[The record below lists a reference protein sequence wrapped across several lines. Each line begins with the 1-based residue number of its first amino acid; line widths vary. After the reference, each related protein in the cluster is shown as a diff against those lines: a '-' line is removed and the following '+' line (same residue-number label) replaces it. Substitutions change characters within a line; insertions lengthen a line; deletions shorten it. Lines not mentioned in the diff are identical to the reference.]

1 MELNFIYFKNQ
12 GNHFGFLSSYS
23 QKEKM
28 NRDLQHIFSKAK
40 KNDRL
45 AQKSLFEMFSGKML
59 SVANSYINNRDDAE
73 DVLMNAFYKAF
84 TKIEDCKNYESFPFW
99 LRKIVVNDAINF
111 IRKNK
116 HILYAETEFTDA
128 IAEQTEDVSEFSQD
142 IDLEIIFK
150 EMPIGYKLVFNLSVF
165 EEKKHLEIAEILNI
179 SEGTSKSQLSKAKK
193 WLQDYFN
200 QQQNTKQNA
209 ESEI

>member
-1 MELNFIYFKNQ
+1 
-12 GNHFGFLSSYS
+12 
-23 QKEKM
+23 M

-45 AQKSLFEMFSGKML
+45 AHKSLFEMFSGKML

-84 TKIEDCKNYESFPFW
+84 TKLEDCKNYESFPFW
-99 LRKIVVNDAINF
+99 LRKIVVNDSINF

-116 HILYAETEFTDA
+116 HILYAETEFNDSIT
-128 IAEQTEDVSEFSQD
+128 EQIDDVDELSKD
-142 IDLEIIFK
+142 IDLDVIFK

-165 EEKKHLEIAEILNI
+165 EEKKHQEIAEILNI

-193 WLQDYFN
+193 WLKDYFN
-200 QQQNTKQNA
+200 QQNTTQNA

>member
-1 MELNFIYFKNQ
+1 M
-12 GNHFGFLSSYS
+12 
-23 QKEKM
+23 
-28 NRDLQHIFSKAK
+28 
-40 KNDRL
+40 
-45 AQKSLFEMFSGKML
+45 
-59 SVANSYINNRDDAE
+59 
-73 DVLMNAFYKAF
+73 
-84 TKIEDCKNYESFPFW
+84 
-99 LRKIVVNDAINF
+99 RKIVVNDSINF

-128 IAEQTEDVSEFSQD
+128 ITEQTEDISEFSQD
-142 IDLEIIFK
+142 IDLEVIFK

-165 EEKKHLEIAEILNI
+165 EEKKHQEIADILNI

-200 QQQNTKQNA
+200 GQQNIQQNA

>member
-1 MELNFIYFKNQ
+1 
-12 GNHFGFLSSYS
+12 
-23 QKEKM
+23 M
-28 NRDLQHIFSKAK
+28 NKDLQHIFSKAK

-84 TKIEDCKNYESFPFW
+84 TKLVDCKNYESFSFW
-99 LRKIVVNDAINF
+99 LRKIVVNDAISF

-116 HILYAETEFTDA
+116 HILYAETEFSDSM
-128 IAEQTEDVSEFSQD
+128 AEKIDDVDEFSLD
-142 IDLEIIFK
+142 IDLDVIFK

-165 EEKKHLEIAEILNI
+165 EEKKHQEIAEILNI
-179 SEGTSKSQLSKAKK
+179 SEGTSKSQLNKAKK
-193 WLQDYFN
+193 WLKDYFN
-200 QQQNTKQNA
+200 QQNTKQNA

>member
-1 MELNFIYFKNQ
+1 MKT
-12 GNHFGFLSSYS
+12 
-23 QKEKM
+23 
-28 NRDLQHIFSKAK
+28 DLQHIFSKAK
-40 KNDRL
+40 KNDRI

-59 SVANSYINNRDDAE
+59 AVANSYINNWDDAE

-99 LRKIVVNDAINF
+99 LRKIVVNDAISF
-111 IRKNK
+111 IRRNK
-116 HILYAETEFTDA
+116 HILYAEIEFTDL
-128 IAEQTEDVSEFSQD
+128 IAEQMEDISEFSQE

-150 EMPIGYKLVFNLSVF
+150 EMPIGYKLVFNLAVF
-165 EEKKHLEIAEILNI
+165 EEKKHQEIAEILNI

-200 QQQNTKQNA
+200 QQNTKQNA

>member
-1 MELNFIYFKNQ
+1 
-12 GNHFGFLSSYS
+12 
-23 QKEKM
+23 M

-59 SVANSYINNRDDAE
+59 SIANSYINNRDDAE

-84 TKIEDCKNYESFPFW
+84 TKLEDCKNYESFPFW
-99 LRKIVVNDAINF
+99 LRKIIVNDAISF
-111 IRKNK
+111 IRTNK

-128 IAEQTEDVSEFSQD
+128 IAERTEDLDVISQD
-142 IDLEIIFK
+142 IDLEVIFR

-165 EEKKHLEIAEILNI
+165 EEKKHQEIAEILNI
-179 SEGTSKSQLSKAKK
+179 TEGTSKSQLSKAKK
-193 WLQDYFN
+193 SARRTTPSPSCGAIRNFRCQ
-200 QQQNTKQNA
+200 
-209 ESEI
+209 

>member
-1 MELNFIYFKNQ
+1 MK
-12 GNHFGFLSSYS
+12 S
-23 QKEKM
+23 
-28 NRDLQHIFSKAK
+28 DLQHIFSKAK

-59 SVANSYINNRDDAE
+59 SVANSYISNRDDAE

-84 TKIEDCKNYESFPFW
+84 TKLEDCKNYESFPFW
-99 LRKIVVNDAINF
+99 LRKIVVNDAISF
-111 IRKNK
+111 IRTNK
-116 HILYAETEFTDA
+116 HILYAETEFTDSM
-128 IAEQTEDVSEFSQD
+128 AEQIDDVDELSKD
-142 IDLEIIFK
+142 IDLDVIFK

-165 EEKKHLEIAEILNI
+165 EEKKHLEIAEILNV

-193 WLQDYFN
+193 WLHDFFN
-200 QQQNTKQNA
+200 QQQNIKQNA

>member
-1 MELNFIYFKNQ
+1 
-12 GNHFGFLSSYS
+12 
-23 QKEKM
+23 M
-28 NRDLQHIFSKAK
+28 NKDLQHIFSKAK

-45 AQKSLFEMFSGKML
+45 AQRSLFGMFSGKML

-84 TKIEDCKNYESFPFW
+84 TKIEDCKNYESFHFW
-99 LRKIVVNDAINF
+99 LRKIVVNDSINF
-111 IRKNK
+111 IRRNK

-128 IAEQTEDVSEFSQD
+128 IADQIEDISEFSQD
-142 IDLEIIFK
+142 IDLEVIFK
-150 EMPIGYKLVFNLSVF
+150 EMPIGYKLVFNLAVF
-165 EEKKHLEIAEILNI
+165 EEKKHQEIAEILNI

-200 QQQNTKQNA
+200 QQQNTKHNA

>member
-1 MELNFIYFKNQ
+1 
-12 GNHFGFLSSYS
+12 
-23 QKEKM
+23 
-28 NRDLQHIFSKAK
+28 
-40 KNDRL
+40 
-45 AQKSLFEMFSGKML
+45 ML

-73 DVLMNAFYKAF
+73 DVLMNSFYKAF

-99 LRKIVVNDAINF
+99 LRKIVVNDSINF

-116 HILYAETEFTDA
+116 HILYAETGFTDS
-128 IAEQTEDVSEFSQD
+128 IAEQTEDVSELSQD
-142 IDLEIIFK
+142 IDLDIIFK
-150 EMPIGYKLVFNLSVF
+150 EMPIGYKLVFNLAVF
-165 EEKKHLEIAEILNI
+165 EEKKHQEIAEILNI

-200 QQQNTKQNA
+200 QHQNTRQNA

>member
-1 MELNFIYFKNQ
+1 M
-12 GNHFGFLSSYS
+12 
-23 QKEKM
+23 
-28 NRDLQHIFSKAK
+28 RTDLQHIFSKAK

-45 AQKSLFEMFSGKML
+45 AQKSLFEMFSGRML

-84 TKIEDCKNYESFPFW
+84 TKLEDCKNYDSFQFW
-99 LRKIVVNDAINF
+99 LRKIVVNDAISF

-128 IAEQTEDVSEFSQD
+128 IAEQTEDINEFSQD
-142 IDLEIIFK
+142 IDLDVIFK

-165 EEKKHLEIAEILNI
+165 EEKKHQEIAEILNI
-179 SEGTSKSQLSKAKK
+179 TEGTSKSQLSKAKK

-200 QQQNTKQNA
+200 QQNTKQNA

>member
-1 MELNFIYFKNQ
+1 
-12 GNHFGFLSSYS
+12 
-23 QKEKM
+23 M

-45 AQKSLFEMFSGKML
+45 AQKCLFEMFSGKML
-59 SVANSYINNRDDAE
+59 SVAHSYINNRDDAE

-84 TKIEDCKNYESFPFW
+84 SRLEDCKNYESFPFW
-99 LRKIVVNDAINF
+99 LRKIVVNDAISF

-116 HILYAETEFTDA
+116 HILYAETEWNDA
-128 IAEQTEDVSEFSQD
+128 FSDQTEDENLQNLD
-142 IDLEIIFK
+142 IDLDVIFG
-150 EMPIGYKLVFNLSVF
+150 EMPVGYKLVFNLSVF
-165 EEKKHLEIAEILNI
+165 EEKKHHEIAEILNI

-193 WLQDYFN
+193 WLADYFN
-200 QQQNTKQNA
+200 QQNKTQNA

>member
-1 MELNFIYFKNQ
+1 MK
-12 GNHFGFLSSYS
+12 S
-23 QKEKM
+23 
-28 NRDLQHIFSKAK
+28 DLQHIFSKAK

-45 AQKSLFEMFSGKML
+45 TQKSLFEMFSGKML

-84 TKIEDCKNYESFPFW
+84 TKLEDCKNSESFPFW
-99 LRKIVVNDAINF
+99 LRKIVVNDSINF

-116 HILYAETEFTDA
+116 HILYAETEFTDS
-128 IAEQTEDVSEFSQD
+128 ISEQMDDVDELSKD
-142 IDLEIIFK
+142 IDLDVIFK

-165 EEKKHLEIAEILNI
+165 EEKKHQEIAEILNI

-193 WLQDYFN
+193 WLKDYFN
-200 QQQNTKQNA
+200 QQNTTQNA

>member
-1 MELNFIYFKNQ
+1 MKT
-12 GNHFGFLSSYS
+12 
-23 QKEKM
+23 
-28 NRDLQHIFSKAK
+28 DLQHIFSKAK

-84 TKIEDCKNYESFPFW
+84 TKLEDCKNYESFPFW
-99 LRKIVVNDAINF
+99 LRKIVVNDSIGF

-116 HILYAETEFTDA
+116 HILYAETEFTDS
-128 IAEQTEDVSEFSQD
+128 IAEQMEDIDELSQD
-142 IDLEIIFK
+142 VDLEVIFK

-165 EEKKHLEIAEILNI
+165 EEKKHQDIAEILNI
-179 SEGTSKSQLSKAKK
+179 TEGTSKSQLSKAKK
-193 WLQDYFN
+193 WLTDYFN
-200 QQQNTKQNA
+200 QQNIKQNA

>member
-1 MELNFIYFKNQ
+1 MKT
-12 GNHFGFLSSYS
+12 
-23 QKEKM
+23 
-28 NRDLQHIFSKAK
+28 DLQHIFSKAK

-84 TKIEDCKNYESFPFW
+84 TKLEDCKNYESFPFW
-99 LRKIVVNDAINF
+99 LRKIVVNDSIGF

-116 HILYAETEFTDA
+116 HILYAETEFTDS
-128 IAEQTEDVSEFSQD
+128 IAEQMEDIDELSQD
-142 IDLEIIFK
+142 VDLEVIFK
-150 EMPIGYKLVFNLSVF
+150 EMPIGYKLVFNLTVF
-165 EEKKHLEIAEILNI
+165 EEKKHQEIAEILNI
-179 SEGTSKSQLSKAKK
+179 TEGTSKSQLSKAKK
-193 WLQDYFN
+193 WLTDYFN
-200 QQQNTKQNA
+200 QQNIKQNA

>member
-1 MELNFIYFKNQ
+1 
-12 GNHFGFLSSYS
+12 
-23 QKEKM
+23 M

-73 DVLMNAFYKAF
+73 DVLMNSFYKAF

-99 LRKIVVNDAINF
+99 LRKIVVNDAISF

-116 HILYAETEFTDA
+116 HILYAETEFTDSM
-128 IAEQTEDVSEFSQD
+128 AEKVEDISEFSWD
-142 IDLEIIFK
+142 IDLEVIFK
-150 EMPIGYKLVFNLSVF
+150 EMPIGYKLVFNLAVF
-165 EEKKHLEIAEILNI
+165 EEKKHQEIAEILNI

-200 QQQNTKQNA
+200 GQQNIQQNA

>member
-1 MELNFIYFKNQ
+1 
-12 GNHFGFLSSYS
+12 
-23 QKEKM
+23 M
-28 NRDLQHIFSKAK
+28 NKDLQHIFSKAK

-99 LRKIVVNDAINF
+99 LRKIVVNDAISF

-116 HILYAETEFTDA
+116 HILYAETEFSDSM
-128 IAEQTEDVSEFSQD
+128 AEQIEDIDELSKD
-142 IDLEIIFK
+142 IDLDVIFK

-165 EEKKHLEIAEILNI
+165 EEKKHHEIAEILNI
-179 SEGTSKSQLSKAKK
+179 SEGTSKSQLNKAKK
-193 WLQDYFN
+193 WLKDYFN
-200 QQQNTKQNA
+200 QQNTKQNA

>member
-1 MELNFIYFKNQ
+1 MKT
-12 GNHFGFLSSYS
+12 
-23 QKEKM
+23 
-28 NRDLQHIFSKAK
+28 DLQHIFSKAK

-59 SVANSYINNRDDAE
+59 AVANSYINNRDDAE

-84 TKIEDCKNYESFPFW
+84 TKLEDCKNYESFPFW
-99 LRKIVVNDAINF
+99 LRKIVVNDAISF
-111 IRKNK
+111 IRTNK
-116 HILYAETEFTDA
+116 HILYAETEFTDS
-128 IAEQTEDVSEFSQD
+128 IADKTEDINEFSQD
-142 IDLEIIFK
+142 IDLDVIFK
-150 EMPIGYKLVFNLSVF
+150 EMPVGYKLVFNLSVF
-165 EEKKHLEIAEILNI
+165 EEKKHQEIAEILNI
-179 SEGTSKSQLSKAKK
+179 TEGTSKSQLSKAKK

>member
-1 MELNFIYFKNQ
+1 MKT
-12 GNHFGFLSSYS
+12 
-23 QKEKM
+23 
-28 NRDLQHIFSKAK
+28 DLQHIFSKAK

-84 TKIEDCKNYESFPFW
+84 TKFEDCKNYESFPFW

-128 IAEQTEDVSEFSQD
+128 ISEQIDDIDEFSKD
-142 IDLEIIFK
+142 IDLEVIFK

-165 EEKKHLEIAEILNI
+165 EEKKHQEIAEILNI
-179 SEGTSKSQLSKAKK
+179 TEGTSKSQLSKAKK

-200 QQQNTKQNA
+200 QQQDTRQNA

>member
-1 MELNFIYFKNQ
+1 LP
-12 GNHFGFLSSYS
+12 SYS

-28 NRDLQHIFSKAK
+28 KTDLQHIFSKAK

-84 TKIEDCKNYESFPFW
+84 TKLDDCKNYESFPFW
-99 LRKIVVNDAINF
+99 LRKIVVNDSINF

-128 IAEQTEDVSEFSQD
+128 IAEQTEDINELSQEVNLD
-142 IDLEIIFK
+142 IIFK
-150 EMPIGYKLVFNLSVF
+150 EMPIGYKLVFNLAVF
-165 EEKKHLEIAEILNI
+165 EEKKHQEIAEILNI

-193 WLQDYFN
+193 WLKDYFN
-200 QQQNTKQNA
+200 QQNTTQNA

>member
-1 MELNFIYFKNQ
+1 M
-12 GNHFGFLSSYS
+12 
-23 QKEKM
+23 
-28 NRDLQHIFSKAK
+28 
-40 KNDRL
+40 
-45 AQKSLFEMFSGKML
+45 
-59 SVANSYINNRDDAE
+59 
-73 DVLMNAFYKAF
+73 
-84 TKIEDCKNYESFPFW
+84 EDCKNYESFPFW
-99 LRKIVVNDAINF
+99 LRKIVVNDSINF

-128 IAEQTEDVSEFSQD
+128 ITEQTEDISEFSQD
-142 IDLEIIFK
+142 IDLEVIFK

-165 EEKKHLEIAEILNI
+165 EEKKHQEIADILNI

-200 QQQNTKQNA
+200 GQQNIQQNA

>member
-1 MELNFIYFKNQ
+1 MKKD
-12 GNHFGFLSSYS
+12 S
-23 QKEKM
+23 
-28 NRDLQHIFSKAK
+28 QHIFSKAK

-84 TKIEDCKNYESFPFW
+84 TKLEDCKNFESFPFW
-99 LRKIVVNDAINF
+99 LRKIVVNDAISF

-128 IAEQTEDVSEFSQD
+128 IAEQTEDIDELAQD
-142 IDLEIIFK
+142 IDLDVIFR

-165 EEKKHLEIAEILNI
+165 EEKKHQEIAEILNI
-179 SEGTSKSQLSKAKK
+179 TEGTSKSQLSKAKK
-193 WLQDYFN
+193 WLTDYFN
-200 QQQNTKQNA
+200 QQNTIQNA

>member
-1 MELNFIYFKNQ
+1 
-12 GNHFGFLSSYS
+12 
-23 QKEKM
+23 M

-45 AQKSLFEMFSGKML
+45 AQKSLFEMFSRKML

-73 DVLMNAFYKAF
+73 EVLMNAFYKAF
-84 TKIEDCKNYESFPFW
+84 TKLEDCKNYELFPFW
-99 LRKIVVNDAINF
+99 LRKIVVNDSINF
-111 IRKNK
+111 IRKTK
-116 HILYAETEFTDA
+116 HILYAETEFKDS
-128 IAEQTEDVSEFSQD
+128 IAEQIDDVDEIAKD
-142 IDLEIIFK
+142 IDLDMIFK

-165 EEKKHLEIAEILNI
+165 EEKKHQEIAEILNI

-193 WLQDYFN
+193 WLKDYFN

>member
-1 MELNFIYFKNQ
+1 MK
-12 GNHFGFLSSYS
+12 
-23 QKEKM
+23 
-28 NRDLQHIFSKAK
+28 RDLQHIFSKAK

-45 AQKSLFEMFSGKML
+45 AQKSLFEMFSGRML

-84 TKIEDCKNYESFPFW
+84 TKLEDCKNYESFPFW
-99 LRKIVVNDAINF
+99 LRKIVVNDSINF

-116 HILYAETEFTDA
+116 HILYAETEFTDS
-128 IAEQTEDVSEFSQD
+128 IAEQIDDVDELFKD
-142 IDLEIIFK
+142 INLDVIFK

-193 WLQDYFN
+193 WLKDYFN
-200 QQQNTKQNA
+200 QQNTTQNA

>member
-1 MELNFIYFKNQ
+1 
-12 GNHFGFLSSYS
+12 
-23 QKEKM
+23 M

-45 AQKSLFEMFSGKML
+45 AQKSLFEIFSGKML

-84 TKIEDCKNYESFPFW
+84 TKLDDCKNYESFPFW

-128 IAEQTEDVSEFSQD
+128 ITEQTEDVSEFSQD

-165 EEKKHLEIAEILNI
+165 EEKKHQEIAEILNI

-200 QQQNTKQNA
+200 AQQNIQQNA

>member
-1 MELNFIYFKNQ
+1 
-12 GNHFGFLSSYS
+12 
-23 QKEKM
+23 M
-28 NRDLQHIFSKAK
+28 NKHLQHIYSQAK

-59 SVANSYINNRDDAE
+59 SVANSYINNQDDAE

-99 LRKIVVNDAINF
+99 LRKIVVNDSINF

-128 IAEQTEDVSEFSQD
+128 IADQTEDVSAFSED
-142 IDLEIIFK
+142 IDLDIIFK

-165 EEKKHLEIAEILNI
+165 EDKKHQDIAEILNI
-179 SEGTSKSQLSKAKK
+179 SEGTSKSQLNKAKK
-193 WLQDYFN
+193 WLKDYFN
-200 QQQNTKQNA
+200 QQKNQHNA

>member
-1 MELNFIYFKNQ
+1 MNCFENR
-12 GNHFGFLSSYS
+12 GNHFGILPSYS
-23 QKEKM
+23 QKARM
-28 NRDLQHIFSKAK
+28 NRDLQHIFSEAK

-84 TKIEDCKNYESFPFW
+84 TKLEDCKNYESFPFW
-99 LRKIVVNDAINF
+99 LRKIIVNDAISF
-111 IRKNK
+111 IRTHK
-116 HILYAETEFTDA
+116 HILYAETEFTDS
-128 IAEQTEDVSEFSQD
+128 IAEQTEDVDVISQD
-142 IDLEIIFK
+142 IDLEVIFR

-165 EEKKHLEIAEILNI
+165 EEKKHQEIAEILNI

-193 WLQDYFN
+193 WLTDYFN
-200 QQQNTKQNA
+200 HQNTKQNA

>member
-1 MELNFIYFKNQ
+1 MNCFENR
-12 GNHFGFLSSYS
+12 GNHFGILPSYI

-28 NRDLQHIFSKAK
+28 KRDLQHIFSEAK

-84 TKIEDCKNYESFPFW
+84 TKLEDCKNYESFPFW
-99 LRKIVVNDAINF
+99 LRKIIVNDAISF
-111 IRKNK
+111 IRTHK
-116 HILYAETEFTDA
+116 HILYAETEFTDS
-128 IAEQTEDVSEFSQD
+128 IAEQTEDVDVISQD
-142 IDLEIIFK
+142 IDLEVIFR

-165 EEKKHLEIAEILNI
+165 EEKKHQEIAEILNI

-193 WLQDYFN
+193 WLTDYFN
-200 QQQNTKQNA
+200 HQNTKQNE

>member
-1 MELNFIYFKNQ
+1 
-12 GNHFGFLSSYS
+12 
-23 QKEKM
+23 M
-28 NRDLQHIFSKAK
+28 NKDLQHIFSKAK

-84 TKIEDCKNYESFPFW
+84 TKLEDCKNYESFSFW
-99 LRKIVVNDAINF
+99 LRKIVVNDAISF

-116 HILYAETEFTDA
+116 HILYAETEFTDLMV
-128 IAEQTEDVSEFSQD
+128 EQIEDIDELSKD
-142 IDLEIIFK
+142 IDLDVIFK
-150 EMPIGYKLVFNLSVF
+150 EMPIGYKLIFNLSVF
-165 EEKKHLEIAEILNI
+165 EEKKHQEIAELLNI
-179 SEGTSKSQLSKAKK
+179 SEGTSKSQLNKAKK
-193 WLQDYFN
+193 WLKDYFN
-200 QQQNTKQNA
+200 QQNTKQNA

>member
-1 MELNFIYFKNQ
+1 
-12 GNHFGFLSSYS
+12 
-23 QKEKM
+23 M

-84 TKIEDCKNYESFPFW
+84 TKLEDCKNYESFPFW
-99 LRKIVVNDAINF
+99 LRKIVVNDAISF
-111 IRKNK
+111 IRTNK
-116 HILYAETEFTDA
+116 HILYAETEFIDSM
-128 IAEQTEDVSEFSQD
+128 AEKVEDISEFSWD
-142 IDLEIIFK
+142 IDLEVIFK
-150 EMPIGYKLVFNLSVF
+150 EMPIGYKLVFNLAVF
-165 EEKKHLEIAEILNI
+165 EEKKHQEIADILNI

-200 QQQNTKQNA
+200 QHQNTKQNA

>member
-1 MELNFIYFKNQ
+1 MKT
-12 GNHFGFLSSYS
+12 
-23 QKEKM
+23 
-28 NRDLQHIFSKAK
+28 DLQHIFSKAK

-84 TKIEDCKNYESFPFW
+84 TKLEDCKNYESFPFW
-99 LRKIVVNDAINF
+99 LRKIVVNDSINF

-128 IAEQTEDVSEFSQD
+128 IAEQTQD
-142 IDLEIIFK
+142 INELSQEVDLDIIFK

-165 EEKKHLEIAEILNI
+165 EEKKHQEIAEILNI

-193 WLQDYFN
+193 WLKDYFN
-200 QQQNTKQNA
+200 QQNTTQNA